1 MKYPK
6 GWKRPFEDKIP
17 LPRPSGGPTMLAR
30 IGVTRG
36 IEPEGSS
43 ASLILFEKTRI
54 GARAGSRGTCDGHL
68 RRRRPERDAQDCK
81 GASYQ
86 LVNV

>member
-1 MKYPK
+1 MT
-6 GWKRPFEDKIP
+6 
-17 LPRPSGGPTMLAR
+17 LGGPTMLAR

-68 RRRRPERDAQDCK
+68 RLMDIYD
-81 GASYQ
+81 GAARNEMPKIARAPATNS
-86 LVNV
+86 